1 MTTNAISVWDF
12 TIPEKSISKDEL
24 IKEIKNVCKAWAFQ
38 IEKGKKT
45 GYLHYQGRV
54 SLKVKS
60 RVGPNLAKGVRW
72 SATSEENKTNMFY
85 VIKDDTRI
93 AGPWTDKDKEIY
105 LPRQFRDINL
115 YEWQSDILES
125 RNIFQDRIIDAIYD
139 VTGNNGKSTVAA
151 LGEIMYG
158 GIDCPPIN
166 DCKELIQ
173 YVCNHCMD
181 NEIRDPKLLFV
192 DLPRA
197 MNKESLFGIYS
208 AIEQI
213 KKGKLT
219 DTRHHAKVWWID
231 SPRIWIFTNHLPDLT
246 LLSSDRWRIWT
257 INKKTNKLDRFLG
270 DSKESVTI
278 AKKRILK

>member
-1 MTTNAISVWDF
+1 MTTNAICVWDF
-12 TIPEKSISKDEL
+12 TIPQKRIDKDVLVKEL
-24 IKEIKNVCKAWAFQ
+24 RTWCKKWAFQ
-38 IEKGKKT
+38 IEQGKKSN
-45 GYLHYQGRV
+45 YLHYQGRV
-54 SLKVKS
+54 SLKAKAHK
-60 RVGPNLAKGVRW
+60 GPDFCKGIHW
-72 SATSEENKTNMFY
+72 SATSEENKTNLFY
-85 VIKDDTRI
+85 VLKEETRVE
-93 AGPWTDKDKEIY
+93 GPWKDSDKEIY
-105 LPRQFRDINL
+105 LPRQFQNLKL
-115 YEWQSDILES
+115 YEWQADILES
-125 RNIFQDRIIDAIYD
+125 RNVFQDRVIDCIYD

-151 LGEIMYG
+151 LGEILYN

-197 MNKESLFGIYS
+197 MNKESLYGIYS

-231 SPRIWIFTNHLPDLT
+231 SPRIWVFTNHLPDTT

-257 INKKTNKLDRFLG
+257 INKATNKLDRFLG
-270 DSKESVTI
+270 DSKESVTL